1 MGFNENGINNYV
13 DNNVLEEK
21 KELVK
26 ATLKASPIAKAMA
39 SVPFYLSSMC
49 KIICDLHNIDENS
62 FSTMTDL
69 YANIFLYFLRKHITR
84 NNKFIH
90 EIMEDSSNKKY
101 VLNICQI
108 AYQLFVNNKIIFY
121 KDEIQDFISD
131 FDKNEGNFFGFI
143 ERIET
148 DLGCY
153 YQFAHLTIMEF
164 CVAVYAYNCLTSD
177 EIMANE
183 RLKSCLSMICGLANK
198 NPNSLLKFLV
208 NLDPSKKSYEKSSL
222 LFFILDRLRKS
233 YDRRNLFI
241 ECFYESQSS
250 FNDEIKSIVDK
261 RKWGWNISIH
271 DGNTSYKTSCENYFV
286 NHYLKSGRKLTS
298 LDVNKNLLSDE
309 ENKLFIQCSTNVRDV
324 CFYCPINFEGRK
336 PKDKIEKLWISISYL
351 ITKKD
356 FEENFLPWF
365 ILSEELV
372 LYLHDDIDFL
382 TEIYEWVR
390 CSNIKKFNIVYRN
403 KCIRNLDELKTVTTR

>member
-1 MGFNENGINNYV
+1 MDDKKYKDILIKVACNLLNKDVEAIKFYYSKEIGDADCERITTPYKLIQTLERHMLLRINDYSSFV
-13 DNNVLEEK
+13 DV
-21 KELVK
+21 
-26 ATLKASPIAKAMA
+26 
-39 SVPFYLSSMC
+39 
-49 KIICDLHNIDENS
+49 
-62 FSTMTDL
+62 
-69 YANIFLYFLRKHITR
+69 LRKIGR
-84 NNKFIH
+84 
-90 EIMEDSSNKKY
+90 EDLVY
-101 VLNICQI
+101 
-108 AYQLFVNNKIIFY
+108 Y
-121 KDEIQDFISD
+121 
-131 FDKNEGNFFGFI
+131 FFGYSPLQG
-143 ERIET
+143 
-148 DLGCY
+148 D
-153 YQFAHLTIMEF
+153 Q
-164 CVAVYAYNCLTSD
+164 
-177 EIMANE
+177 
-183 RLKSCLSMICGLANK
+183 
-198 NPNSLLKFLV
+198 NSR
-208 NLDPSKKSYEKSSL
+208 E
-222 LFFILDRLRKS
+222 DRLRKS